1 MPAVLI
7 ALALVAVPASTCQ
20 DAKTTT
26 ETNACLAGV
35 LDDAQQQM
43 DRYYDAAVRRL
54 RPQQGPAA
62 AAALSQLASAQAA
75 WRTYRDAECGAVF
88 AHRSEGS
95 IRIAAET
102 RCRIGATR
110 MRTFSIWW
118 SWLTYA
124 DSTPPILPRPD
135 LSAVLTEGL
144 LRGR

>member
-7 ALALVAVPASTCQ
+7 ALALVAVPASECQ
-20 DAKTTT
+20 NARTTI
-26 ETNACLAGV
+26 EANACLAGV
-35 LDDAQQQM
+35 LDDADRQM
-43 DRYYDAAVRRL
+43 DRYYDAAVQRL
-54 RPQQGPAA
+54 RSQQGPAA
-62 AAALSQLASAQAA
+62 EALTQLASAQAA

-88 AHRSEGS
+88 TNWRDGS
-95 IRIAAET
+95 VRVAAET

-135 LSAVLTEGL
+135 VSAVLTEGL
-144 LRGR
+144 LRGQ